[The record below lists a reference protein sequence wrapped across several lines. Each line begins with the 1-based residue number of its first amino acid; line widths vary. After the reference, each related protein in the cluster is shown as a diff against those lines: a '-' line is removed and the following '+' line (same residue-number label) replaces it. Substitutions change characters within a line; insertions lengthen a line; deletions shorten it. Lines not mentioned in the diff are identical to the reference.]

1 MPWHIPQWDRDNGSM
16 NFPRL
21 SLVSALLVPILA
33 GCGPNNLTTGSNGTA
48 GTASSTASLGATTP
62 DPDNPQAPILPDPKM
77 TPGDTLDVASGDVCT
92 PGYTKLVRNVPSE
105 VKKEVYAAYGI
116 THREQGEFEVD
127 HLISLELGGSND
139 IKNLWPESYLT
150 EPWNAKVKDQ
160 LENELHAEICD
171 GRIDMKTAQREIAT
185 DWIAAYKKHFHTDQ
199 PLSERDAAHIYNKR
213 GGSAG
218 YRSRVTDDDQD
229 IRSRTSNYEQN
240 SSHDTQTDPQ
250 GGSGKVWVNTRS
262 GAYWRPGTEYYGK
275 TKQGEYMP
283 ENQAIQQ
290 GYHPAGER

>member
-1 MPWHIPQWDRDNGSM
+1 M

-21 SLVSALLVPILA
+21 ALLSALLVPILA
-33 GCGPNNLTTGSNGTA
+33 GCGPNGTA

-77 TPGDTLDVASGDVCT
+77 TPGDTLDAASSDVCT

-105 VKKEVYAAYGI
+105 IKKEVYAAYGI

-199 PLSERDAAHIYNKR
+199 PLSERDAAHIYNRR
-213 GGSAG
+213 GE
-218 YRSRVTDDDQD
+218 RTRDTDDGGRDV
-229 IRSRTSNYEQN
+229 RSQTGNPERDNAA
-240 SSHDTQTDPQ
+240 DTQTIPQ
-250 GGSGKVWVNTRS
+250 GDSGQVWVNTRS

-275 TKQGEYMP
+275 TKRGEYMP
-283 ENQAIQQ
+283 ESQAIRQ
-290 GYHPAGER
+290 GYHSAGGQ

>member
-1 MPWHIPQWDRDNGSM
+1 M
-16 NFPRL
+16 NFLRL
-21 SLVSALLVPILA
+21 ALVSALLVPILA
-33 GCGPNNLTTGSNGTA
+33 GCGPNDLATTSNGTA

-77 TPGDTLDVASGDVCT
+77 TPGDTLDVASSDVCT

-171 GRIDMKTAQREIAT
+171 GWIDMKTAQHEIAT

-213 GGSAG
+213 GGWTGSEGGGSKTTDDGNARS
-218 YRSRVTDDDQD
+218 RSRVTNYAQDDSHDA
-229 IRSRTSNYEQN
+229 SRTDSP
-240 SSHDTQTDPQ
+240 SAS
-250 GGSGKVWVNTRS
+250 GSGQVWVNTRS

-290 GYHPAGER
+290 GYHPAGEQ